1 MCRFFKRMESISE
14 SESVLRE
21 IQWPGG
27 NLKCWKGFHAPLDN
41 RNCPRKLDTP
51 LPETLVDLFVGA

>member
-1 MCRFFKRMESISE
+1 VCRFFKRMELISE
-14 SESVLRE
+14 SESVMRE

-51 LPETLVDLFVGA
+51 LPENLG